1 MKNLLYILFAVTFF
15 ISCSSD
21 DDGTESQDYTSFTV
35 TVENQIKNTILGYYD
50 NDGNCIKIGEY
61 DSVKENPSKEYRIDN
76 SVQAVY
82 VFYDLYNDD
91 GSYIMSV
98 KKDTTFTLIK
108 NKKNNF
114 YLPKTIKSIKIDQS
128 DVRQYPH

>member
-1 MKNLLYILFAVTFF
+1 MKQLLTILLFFSFF

-21 DDGTESQDYTSFTV
+21 DDETSQGYTSFTV

-50 NDGNCIKIGEY
+50 KDGNCLKIDEY

-82 VFYDLYNDD
+82 VFYDLYNAEDE
-91 GSYIMSV
+91 YAMSV
-98 KKDTTFTLIK
+98 KKDTAFVLTKNSK
-108 NKKNNF
+108 NKFN
-114 YLPKTIKSIKIDQS
+114 LLKTTKSIMVDKSNIK
-128 DVRQYPH
+128 QYPH